1 MNQLDKLDFA
11 QLDENQM
18 EILRKAEKQLNEGK
32 NEEVYLMALKK

>member
-18 EILRKAEKQLNEGK
+18 EVLRKAEKQLNEGK

>member
-18 EILRKAEKQLNEGK
+18 EILRKAEKQLNEDK
-32 NEEVYLMALKK
+32 NEEIYLMALKK